1 MIGTI
6 LIVLLLFIITTSVVS
21 MEVRLKKKI
30 ERDEG
35 LNARLDLLIK
45 DIREIKEVINRES

>member
-21 MEVRLKKKI
+21 MEVRLKRKT

-35 LNARLDLLIK
+35 LNARLDLLIE

>member
-1 MIGTI
+1 
-6 LIVLLLFIITTSVVS
+6 
-21 MEVRLKKKI
+21 MEVRMKRKM

-45 DIREIKEVINRES
+45 EIREIKDVINKES

>member
-6 LIVLLLFIITTSVVS
+6 LIVLLLFIITTSVVT
-21 MEVRLKKKI
+21 MEVRMKRKM

-45 DIREIKEVINRES
+45 DIREIKETVNRES

>member
-6 LIVLLLFIITTSVVS
+6 LIVLLLFIITTSVVT
-21 MEVRLKKKI
+21 MEVRMKRKI

-45 DIREIKEVINRES
+45 EIREIKDVINKES

>member
-6 LIVLLLFIITTSVVS
+6 LIVLLLFIITTSVVT
-21 MEVRLKKKI
+21 MEVRLKRKM

-45 DIREIKEVINRES
+45 DIREIKETVNKES

>member
-1 MIGTI
+1 
-6 LIVLLLFIITTSVVS
+6 
-21 MEVRLKKKI
+21 MEVRLKRKM

-45 DIREIKEVINRES
+45 EIREIKETVNRES

>member
-6 LIVLLLFIITTSVVS
+6 LIVLLLFIITTSVVT
-21 MEVRLKKKI
+21 MEVRMKRKM

-45 DIREIKEVINRES
+45 EIREIKDVINKES

>member
-1 MIGTI
+1 MVGTI

-21 MEVRLKKKI
+21 IEVRLKRKI

-35 LNARLDLLIK
+35 LNEKLDLLIK
-45 DIREIKEVINRES
+45 DIREIKEVVNRES